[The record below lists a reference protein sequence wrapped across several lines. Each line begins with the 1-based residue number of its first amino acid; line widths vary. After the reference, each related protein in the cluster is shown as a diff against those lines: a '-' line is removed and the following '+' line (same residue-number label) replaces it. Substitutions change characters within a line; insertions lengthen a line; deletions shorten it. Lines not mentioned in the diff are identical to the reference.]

1 MHRRWWVSL
10 AVAALA
16 LLAGCAGLPSQGGPA
31 APPAP
36 DRLDVEQRRLARA
49 LGGTPALV
57 VLDDDGALW
66 VELPAARA
74 FAPGRADV
82 QPTLAT
88 VLDEVATTLARVP
101 AARLRLRLPPDA
113 GGAVLA
119 DRRTAQVRAHLARA
133 GIAPT
138 RVQGGAAAPAGRVLV
153 GAEVAALRPPV
164 AGRAAP

>member
-1 MHRRWWVSL
+1 
-10 AVAALA
+10 
-16 LLAGCAGLPSQGGPA
+16 
-31 APPAP
+31 
-36 DRLDVEQRRLARA
+36 
-49 LGGTPALV
+49 
-57 VLDDDGALW
+57 
-66 VELPAARA
+66 
-74 FAPGRADV
+74 
-82 QPTLAT
+82 

-101 AARLRLRLPPDA
+101 AARLRLRLPSDA

>member
-1 MHRRWWVSL
+1 MHRRWRVSL

-16 LLAGCAGLPSQGGPA
+16 LLAGCAGLPPQGGPA

-82 QPTLAT
+82 QPALAT
-88 VLDEVATTLARVP
+88 VLDELATMLARVP
-101 AARLRLRLPPDA
+101 SARLRVRLPPDA
-113 GGAVLA
+113 DGAVLA
-119 DRRTAQVRAHLARA
+119 DRRTAQVRVRLARA

-138 RVQGGAAAPAGRVLV
+138 RVHAGTAAPPGRVLLGAELAAVRPPPAGR
-153 GAEVAALRPPV
+153 P
-164 AGRAAP
+164 AP